1 MGIPCRLLVGGGMK
15 LSRLLYAANTRPAS
29 VYVRLASK
37 DVRLERGTDVLV
49 DQVSFEIAA

>member
-1 MGIPCRLLVGGGMK
+1 MK